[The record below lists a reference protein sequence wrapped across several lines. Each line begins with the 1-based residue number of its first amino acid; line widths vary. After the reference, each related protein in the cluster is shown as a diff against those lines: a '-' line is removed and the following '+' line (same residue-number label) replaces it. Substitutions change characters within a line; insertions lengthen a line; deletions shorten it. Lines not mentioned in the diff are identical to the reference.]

1 MNRKMEM
8 ENKAN
13 EQVLRDEDLEVIKG
27 IAEKYRLSIQE
38 LGRILSRKN
47 GDYPRLQILLN
58 VDEIYSI
65 DKKAKEL
72 NLSRSKYCS
81 LCYKKALKEE
91 LYKNIDI
98 LKVVGE
104 SESGKRREHRAV
116 ISFDVSSDYL
126 EMKKL
131 ADDLGIPF
139 SSLVRYFALNVE
151 L

>member
-1 MNRKMEM
+1 MGM

-58 VDEIYSI
+58 IDEIYSI

-81 LCYKKALKEE
+81 LCYKKAMKEE
-91 LYKNIDI
+91 FYKNIDI

-116 ISFDVSSDYL
+116 ISFDVASDYL